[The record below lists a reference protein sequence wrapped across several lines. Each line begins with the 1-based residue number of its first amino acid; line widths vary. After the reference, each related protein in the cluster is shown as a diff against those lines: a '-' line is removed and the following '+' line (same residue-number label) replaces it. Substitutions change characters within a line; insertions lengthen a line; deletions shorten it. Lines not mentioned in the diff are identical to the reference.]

1 MQIVNTFA
9 PTGRNHSAVIR
20 TQGDASLALGFG
32 IVGLAGRAKRK
43 AKAPRKTKSEKR
55 KAKAPNAKRTGEK
68 RKRKSEQAGTINDV
82 GRRQRIVVKSS
93 V

>member
-20 TQGDASLALGFG
+20 TQGAASLALGFG

-43 AKAPRKTKSEKR
+43 APNERRKAQNERQ
-55 KAKAPNAKRTGEK
+55 KAKAPSEK
-68 RKRKSEQAGTINDV
+68 AQSEQAGTINDV

>member
-32 IVGLAGRAKRK
+32 IVGLAGRAKQK
-43 AKAPRKTKSEKR
+43 AK
-55 KAKAPNAKRTGEK
+55 GEK
-68 RKRKSEQAGTINDV
+68 RKTQSEQAQSEQAGTINDV
-82 GRRQRIVVKSS
+82 GRRQRIAVKSS
-93 V
+93 A